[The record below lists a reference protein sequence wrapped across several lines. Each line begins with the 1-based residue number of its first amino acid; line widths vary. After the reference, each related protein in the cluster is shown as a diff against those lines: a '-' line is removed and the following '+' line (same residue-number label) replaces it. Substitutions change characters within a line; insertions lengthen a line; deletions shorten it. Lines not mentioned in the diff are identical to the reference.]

1 MKNSEKTV
9 LFKTLHR
16 YLLATFL
23 VGMAGVLPQLSMA
36 ESNDGMINVKENVA
50 SVRRDPF
57 WPVGHTPER
66 EGNPT
71 AITPKRGISGSID
84 WDEAMK
90 KVVING
96 VSNRADDEY
105 IAVINNEVKSVGE
118 SVSIWLGG
126 TRYTWVVDRITP
138 PGSVKLRRHAVE

>member
-1 MKNSEKTV
+1 MKNIEKTV
-9 LFKTLHR
+9 LFKTMHG

-23 VGMAGVLPQLSMA
+23 MGVAGVSPQLSMA
-36 ESNDGMINVKENVA
+36 ESNDGRINAKEDVA

-66 EGNPT
+66 EGNPI
-71 AITPKRGISGSID
+71 AITPKQGVGGSID

-90 KVVING
+90 QIVING
-96 VSNRADDEY
+96 VSSRADNEY

-118 SVSIWLGG
+118 SVSTWLGG
-126 TRYTWVVDRITP
+126 THYTWVVDSITP